1 LAFMADV
8 QIQLDDVMRGKH
20 EVEERNLRLT
30 REKADLQGCLNEN
43 EEELQEVMKKYKACV
58 AAFST
63 DQITIQDQSLTIQ
76 SLECERNK
84 LREQYAELCQRLD
97 HLEGENVS
105 TVQHKRLELKI
116 RELESKLELEKTT
129 KTRMETQI
137 MRQKELVDKMTREMD
152 ELRLREGGSQDEN
165 KKLGRQLRDLR
176 EEVAGVQSREIE
188 LTHKKSDLEKQLQ
201 LSEAETLTLKND
213 LKLALRR
220 IDDLQAAIGGE
231 IDSDFVSGDVSDS
244 DTSDEDVAT
253 FLENRRTSRSMSSAG
268 RSEDAVAVL
277 RRRDRQFECISE
289 ED

>member
-1 LAFMADV
+1 MQNYCTLQAIA
-8 QIQLDDVMRGKH
+8 L
-20 EVEERNLRLT
+20 LT
-30 REKADLQGCLNEN
+30 LSNIFILH
-43 EEELQEVMKKYKACV
+43 L
-58 AAFST
+58 
-63 DQITIQDQSLTIQ
+63 QDQSLTIQ

-253 FLENRRTSRSMSSAG
+253 FLENRRTSR
-268 RSEDAVAVL
+268 
-277 RRRDRQFECISE
+277 
-289 ED
+289 

>member
-1 LAFMADV
+1 MQKYF
-8 QIQLDDVMRGKH
+8 
-20 EVEERNLRLT
+20 T
-30 REKADLQGCLNEN
+30 LQAIALLMHLNYI
-43 EEELQEVMKKYKACV
+43 LY
-58 AAFST
+58 F
-63 DQITIQDQSLTIQ
+63 QDQSLTIQ

-253 FLENRRTSRSMSSAG
+253 FLENRRTSR
-268 RSEDAVAVL
+268 
-277 RRRDRQFECISE
+277 
-289 ED
+289 